1 MIHLSD
7 AHRELLVESQQ
18 WPIKHMDQFPF
29 LHAHGDPKSHDH
41 DDHDH
46 GHDHHFKPER
56 APTTKRITTTTTKRT
71 TTTTTKPPGWHTH
84 PGMPEGH
91 VHPTRARIN

>member
-1 MIHLSD
+1 MIHFSD
-7 AHRELLVESQQ
+7 VHREALVEAQK

-56 APTTKRITTTTTKRT
+56 APTTKRTTTTTKRT